1 MHVPLAPRSGDQTPT
16 MPIDD
21 PTASATAREPAPPSA
36 VRLFALAAGLLAA
49 YQTLRIFYVQ
59 PWLHASSP
67 PDRWLA
73 QYDCLLPA
81 LCGPE
86 RLRIHHAGVL
96 LILLAIVAFTAAL
109 PGRWVFRDG
118 PAAPALPGWVT
129 RPRMVR
135 LACLLFVLTGAEAI
149 LYQMVRMAFAGAAP
163 QASVWLTGVLSV
175 LLAAAVWE
183 SEDAALWSQ
192 TVAGLALAAGMALL
206 LFGAGALVAG
216 NPLTTLVTL
225 PGLALLWLAMQR
237 SRRPGVDLRLL
248 DLTLSSGFAILFL
261 VLAMS
266 RATSW
271 RITFV
276 GDEWSFYLFAQH
288 LMERSDIADILFD
301 THDSDGY
308 HTVLASALQAWTMQA
323 TRNDVVGWRLSSVLP
338 TAYAIPAVYFF
349 ALHMAGR
356 TVAWLSSALLAG
368 AHALI
373 MFSLIPYNNVFALL
387 ALCLAL
393 AATVWALPSAS
404 VLRFVLIGVILGTGF
419 LLHSLALLVT
429 LPVGILLVVLTL
441 PNWRRMLWTF
451 ATVCI
456 GMTVAAA
463 PLLLDFAHWQALLK
477 ATPVQS
483 EVAAHTGVAAQ
494 ITRNIVAGAFSFL
507 TDPSYRNSHFV
518 VGGRTD
524 PLTATLLMMGVAA
537 TLGAIGASRFA
548 RGWLA
553 AAVTTVIAV
562 SAVQQYGYVAITRSF
577 IFLPVFALFAGL
589 GGAALAG
596 LLAPFHPELRQGL
609 LAVIAVAALGFNQ
622 FHIDY
627 VSLPNSGDAY
637 SEPGFAIRELQA
649 AAAADQPTK
658 VIVLDDRPETSRL
671 QTIAAAYGVAAYLDV
686 LALQEFIAGSETCR
700 ADAPSLVVLAPAK
713 VAWANTVQPALEKC
727 WGAADGETIADVGGR
742 PVYTRYVTGG
752 AQAALPA
759 GAP

>member
-1 MHVPLAPRSGDQTPT
+1 V
-16 MPIDD
+16 
-21 PTASATAREPAPPSA
+21 
-36 VRLFALAAGLLAA
+36 GLLAA
-49 YQTLRIFYVQ
+49 YQALRIFYVQ

-67 PDRWLA
+67 LDRWLA
-73 QYDCLLPA
+73 RYDCLVPA

-86 RLRIHHAGVL
+86 RLPIHHAGVL
-96 LILLAIVAFTAAL
+96 LTLLAIAAFTVAL
-109 PGRWVFRDG
+109 PGCRVFKDT
-118 PAAPALPGWVT
+118 PAAPALPGWMT

-135 LACLLFVLTGAEAI
+135 LACLLFVLTSAEAI
-149 LYQMVRMAFAGAAP
+149 LYQMARMAFAGAAP

-192 TVAGLALAAGMALL
+192 TVAGLALIAGMALL

-216 NPLTTLVTL
+216 NSITALITL

-237 SRRPGVDLRLL
+237 SRRTGVDLHLL
-248 DLTLSSGFAILFL
+248 DLALPLSFAILFL

-271 RITFV
+271 RIAFV
-276 GDEWSFYLFAQH
+276 GDEWSFYLFARH
-288 LMERSDIADILFD
+288 LMERSDIAGILFD

-338 TAYAIPAVYFF
+338 AACAIPVIYFF
-349 ALHMAGR
+349 ALRMAGR

-368 AHALI
+368 AHALL
-373 MFSLIPYNNVFALL
+373 MFSLIPYNNIFALL

-393 AATVWALPSAS
+393 AATVWALSSAS
-404 VLRFVLIGVILGTGF
+404 VLRYTLVGVVLGLGF
-419 LLHSLALLVT
+419 LLHSLALLIA
-429 LPVGILLVVLTL
+429 LPVGILLVALTA
-441 PNWRRMLWTF
+441 PDWRRMRWTL
-451 ATVCI
+451 AAVGI
-456 GMTVAAA
+456 GMTAAAA

-477 ATPVQS
+477 ATPMQS
-483 EVAAHTGVAAQ
+483 EVAAHTGIAAQ
-494 ITRNIVAGAFSFL
+494 MVRNVMAGAFNFL

-524 PLTATLLMMGVAA
+524 PLTATLMIMGVAV
-537 TLGAIGASRFA
+537 TLRAMVASRFA

-553 AAVTTVIAV
+553 AAVTTIISV
-562 SAVQQYGYVAITRSF
+562 SAIQQYGYVAITRSF
-577 IFLPVFALFAGL
+577 IFLPIFALFAGL

-596 LLAPFHPELRQGL
+596 LLAPFHPRLRQGL
-609 LAVIAVAALGFNQ
+609 LAVIAIAALGFNQ

-627 VSLPNSGDAY
+627 ISLPNSGDAF

-649 AAAADQPTK
+649 AARADQPTK
-658 VIVLDDRPETSRL
+658 VIVLDDRPEASRL
-671 QTIAAAYGVAAYLDV
+671 QTIAEAYGVAAYLEV
-686 LALQEFIAGSETCR
+686 LPLEELIASDETCR
-700 ADAPSLVVLAPAK
+700 ADAPPLVVLAPAN
-713 VAWANTVQPALEKC
+713 VAWADTVQPALAKC
-727 WGAADGETIADVGGR
+727 WEAAEGKTVAGVDGR
-742 PVYTRYVTGG
+742 PVYTRYVTDA

-759 GAP
+759 DMP